1 MTRLLKSTRGRLA
14 LLAALLLLIG
24 ISVADTGVISTLAY
38 TQQRTSDQL
47 LQRQADQIVRG
58 LNLDQGKV
66 DYQGGSIPDETS
78 GGIAVDVAIVGPA
91 GALAQSA
98 AEPLSPLIL
107 EELAAPVIRTRR
119 LIWVDLI
126 DSHGA
131 HRRVLAAPVSIAGT
145 EAAVVASRTV
155 GEQQDTL
162 LTTALLL
169 AVGSLA
175 AVILGATITYWL
187 AGRILMPVHHIA
199 ELARSLSER
208 DLNRRVDMIVP
219 DDELGELVATFNAM
233 LARLESSFRVLTQFT
248 SDASH
253 ELRAPLALMR
263 TEVELALSADRTG
276 AEYKRVLLLLQ
287 SEILHLSLVSERLL
301 TLARADSGTLV
312 PDLKPLDA
320 ADFVHETAARWTVAA
335 QRRRV
340 TVEIEAPD
348 SGTVVADP
356 ILTRRILDNLID
368 NALRHSPAG
377 GTIRIEARPS
387 EDAWLF
393 QVADEGPGIPLSQR
407 ARIFERFAT
416 LDSARTPEHGAGGTG
431 LGLALCSAIAA
442 AQQGE
447 IRLLENGGRGAVFQ
461 LRLPMS

>member
-1 MTRLLKSTRGRLA
+1 
-14 LLAALLLLIG
+14 
-24 ISVADTGVISTLAY
+24 
-38 TQQRTSDQL
+38 
-47 LQRQADQIVRG
+47 
-58 LNLDQGKV
+58 
-66 DYQGGSIPDETS
+66 
-78 GGIAVDVAIVGPA
+78 
-91 GALAQSA
+91 
-98 AEPLSPLIL
+98 
-107 EELAAPVIRTRR
+107 
-119 LIWVDLI
+119 
-126 DSHGA
+126 
-131 HRRVLAAPVSIAGT
+131 VLAAPLSIGGA
-145 EAAVVASRTV
+145 EAAVVASRSV

-162 LTTALLL
+162 LTAALLL
-169 AVGSLA
+169 IVGSLA
-175 AVILGATITYWL
+175 AVILGASITYRF
-187 AGRILMPVHHIA
+187 AGRILRPVQHIA
-199 ELARSLSER
+199 ALARTLSER
-208 DLNRRVDMIVP
+208 DLNRRVDVKVP
-219 DDELGELVATFNAM
+219 DDELGELVATFNDM
-233 LARLESSFRVLTQFT
+233 LARLESSFTVLTQFT

-276 AEYKRVLLLLQ
+276 AEYKRVLRLLQ
-287 SEILHLSLVSERLL
+287 AEILHLSLVSERLL

-377 GTIRIEARPS
+377 GTIRIEARPN

-393 QVADEGPGIPLSQR
+393 QVADEGPGIPR
-407 ARIFERFAT
+407 AERDRIFERFAT
-416 LDSARTPEHGAGGTG
+416 LDSARTPARGAGGIG

-447 IRLLENGGRGAVFQ
+447 IRLLENGERGAVFQ